1 MDIYLQPLK
10 TPVLIAIFS
19 IITYS
24 LNAQTGEELFKSTCA
39 ACHTVGGGK
48 RVGPDLDGM
57 STKRSETWLI
67 NWIKSSQSMIQNN
80 DPDAIAIFEE
90 FNKVPMPDQNLSDAE
105 IKEVINYIK
114 TKSSAAEAPVAST
127 PATSEPQEPIKS
139 SDIASEEEILLGQHI
154 FEGRTRLENGGA
166 ACIFC
171 HNLNTDRIIPGGL
184 LAKDLTAVYTRMGG
198 DAGLTGILNAPPFP
212 AMTEAYKNKPLTE
225 NEIYAVVSFLN
236 KVEKESTT
244 QTATATTTSPL
255 LKYGFIGFGMWV
267 GIVFLVWF
275 RRKKYAVNKRIFERQ
290 VKSY

>member
-1 MDIYLQPLK
+1 MVTLSQPLK
-10 TPVLIAIFS
+10 TTVVIAIFFIS
-19 IITYS
+19 TIT
-24 LNAQTGEELFKSTCA
+24 LQAQNGEQIFKNSCA

-48 RVGPDLDGM
+48 RVGPDLVGM
-57 STKRSETWLI
+57 STKRSEAWLI
-67 NWIKSSQSMIQNN
+67 KWIKSSQTLIESG
-80 DPDAIAIFEE
+80 DPDAIAAFEAY
-90 FNKVPMPDQNLSDAE
+90 NKVPMPDQNLSDVE
-105 IKEVINYIK
+105 IKEVIDYIN
-114 TKSSAAEAPVAST
+114 TKSSAAEVPVA
-127 PATSEPQEPIKS
+127 ATAAISEPQEPIKS

-154 FEGRTRLENGGA
+154 FEGNKRLANGGA

-184 LAKDLTAVYTRMGG
+184 LAKDLTTVYTRMGG

-212 AMTEAYKNKPLTE
+212 AMTEAYKNKPMTE
-225 NEIYAVVSFLN
+225 SEIYAVVSFLN

-244 QTATATTTSPL
+244 QTATATNPL
-255 LKYGFIGFGMWV
+255 LKYGFIGFAMWV